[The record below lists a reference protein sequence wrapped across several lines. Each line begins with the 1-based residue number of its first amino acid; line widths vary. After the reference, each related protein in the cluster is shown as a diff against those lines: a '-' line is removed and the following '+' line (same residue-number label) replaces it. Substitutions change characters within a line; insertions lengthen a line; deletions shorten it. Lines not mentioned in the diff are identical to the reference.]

1 MIEIKEVIERS
12 LQKVEKWVEDH
23 EYKGYEPFDG
33 LSSFFRPL
41 AFGNLFLER
50 LLLQLVRQ
58 SHINLR
64 PLLGIRPQESTKGRG
79 YMAAGYIDM
88 IRITGKREYKEK
100 AVKCLDWLI
109 ENKSPYYKKHS
120 WGNHFAFSSRS
131 GSYEKHEPIIVW
143 CSLIGQAFLDGY
155 EILGDQKY
163 LDIAI
168 SVCGWILELPREK
181 TASGTCISYLAFKQS
196 SIHNSNMLGAA
207 LLARTAKITGNNSYL
222 KVAKEAIEYS
232 CSRQLPNG
240 AWYYAEAPN
249 MHWVD
254 NFHTGYNLDSLKCYI
269 ENSGDRSYE
278 ENLRRGFDYF
288 KKTFIEENGRPKYY
302 NDRAYPIDSQCASQA
317 I

>member
-109 ENKSPYYKKHS
+109 ENKSPYY
-120 WGNHFAFSSRS
+120 
-131 GSYEKHEPIIVW
+131 
-143 CSLIGQAFLDGY
+143 
-155 EILGDQKY
+155 
-163 LDIAI
+163 
-168 SVCGWILELPREK
+168 
-181 TASGTCISYLAFKQS
+181 
-196 SIHNSNMLGAA
+196 
-207 LLARTAKITGNNSYL
+207 
-222 KVAKEAIEYS
+222 
-232 CSRQLPNG
+232 
-240 AWYYAEAPN
+240 
-249 MHWVD
+249 
-254 NFHTGYNLDSLKCYI
+254 
-269 ENSGDRSYE
+269 
-278 ENLRRGFDYF
+278 
-288 KKTFIEENGRPKYY
+288 
-302 NDRAYPIDSQCASQA
+302 
-317 I
+317 